1 MIFDRSNIIESFK
14 KMKIIGVIILRF
26 SELKYVFFLISTYF
40 ISCFIK
46 KKNLWLISERG
57 FEARDNGYFFFCY
70 LKNNHPEINTKFV
83 LSKDSKDL
91 YKFAQWKDDLVDYGS
106 IEHYLYFWE
115 ATHLISTHP
124 MGCSPVKYT
133 SLMKKLHVKF
143 GVFKSKKHIFLQH
156 GIIKDD
162 LPGLY
167 YENLKLDLFICG
179 AKPEYDY
186 VKANFH
192 YSKNEVQYTG
202 LCRYDNL
209 NKFTEKNQILI
220 MPTWRK
226 YIDRSRFEETEYYKH
241 FKELLLDKDFHA
253 ILSQYGLTAIFYPHY
268 AFQQCIKSFKKL
280 ALPDN
285 IVIADFSYDVQTLL
299 KESKLLISDY
309 SSVYFDMAYMHKPIL
324 LYQFDETEYRK
335 NHYKE
340 GYFDVNTICEKYI
353 ELSDLIE
360 GIENV
365 INRDFEML
373 EQHRKNAD
381 KLFELRDSNNCDR
394 VYNAITNLSK

>member
-1 MIFDRSNIIESFK
+1 MIK
-14 KMKIIGVIILRF
+14 KILLRL
-26 SELKYVFFLISTYF
+26 SELKDCVFLFATYVISLFYHD
-40 ISCFIK
+40 
-46 KKNLWLISERG
+46 NDLWLISERG

-70 LKNNHPEINTKFV
+70 LKKNHPEINVKYV
-83 LSKDSKDL
+83 IAKGSKDINRFYL
-91 YKFAQWKDDLVDYGS
+91 WKDSLIDYGKFKHF
-106 IEHYLYFWE
+106 IYFWK
-115 ATHLISTHP
+115 AKYLISTHP
-124 MGCSPVKYT
+124 MGYSPISRT
-133 SLMKKLHVKF
+133 SFMRKLHSSTNI
-143 GVFKSKKHIFLQH
+143 FKRQKHIFLQH

-192 YSKNEVQYTG
+192 YSNDEVQYTG

-209 NKFTEKNQILI
+209 NEFNEKKQILI
-220 MPTWRK
+220 MPTWRM
-226 YIDRSRFEETEYYKH
+226 YIDRTRFEETEYYKH
-241 FKELLLDKDFHA
+241 FKELLLDNDFHS

-268 AFQQCIKSFKKL
+268 AFQQCINSFKKL
-280 ALPDN
+280 KLPDN
-285 IVIADFSYDVQTLL
+285 IIIADFSYDVQTLL
-299 KESKLLISDY
+299 QESQLLISDY
-309 SSVYFDMAYMHKPIL
+309 SSVYFDMAYMHKPII
-324 LYQFDETEYRK
+324 LYQFDEKEFRQ

-340 GYFDVNTICEKYI
+340 GYFDVNTISEKYI
-353 ELSDLIE
+353 ELSNLIE

-381 KLFELRDSNNCDR
+381 KLFELRDSKNCHR
-394 VYNAITNLSK
+394 VYNAILNLSK